1 MDDPLRFHS
10 LDEARVAVARLLTV
24 TRASYERRSQLE
36 HALESRIVI
45 EQAKGVLAERLQ
57 IPIETAFQG
66 LRQAARNQRLKL
78 HELAREV
85 IASSETPPA
94 ILAALAE
101 DLAEPAT

>member
-10 LDEARVAVARLLTV
+10 LEEARVAVARLLTV

-57 IPIETAFQG
+57 IPIETAFEV
-66 LRQAARNQRLKL
+66 LRRASRDRRVKL
-78 HELAREV
+78 HEIARDV
-85 IASSETPPA
+85 VASGETPPA
-94 ILAALAE
+94 ILAALRKAAE
-101 DLAEPAT
+101 RSVV